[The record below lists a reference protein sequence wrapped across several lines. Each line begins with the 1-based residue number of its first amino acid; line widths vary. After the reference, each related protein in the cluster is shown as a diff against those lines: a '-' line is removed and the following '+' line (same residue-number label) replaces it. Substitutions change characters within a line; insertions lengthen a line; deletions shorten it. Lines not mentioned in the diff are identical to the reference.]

1 MGTRGLLTVINKEG
15 EIKVSQYMQWD
26 SYPGGQGIDILRLI
40 QNKETLDKLEESLSR
55 VRFLDVDGRDKQF
68 VDAFDNT
75 NPRTPEQEYWYNT
88 FLHRDLGHR
97 IIENI
102 INVGGEIIL
111 QEQNS
116 TWCEYFYTVDFQK
129 REFQCVSVNSEPSQ
143 NFSLDDLPTD
153 ERFLELFSYQEEEDV

>member
-75 NPRTPEQEYWYNT
+75 NPRTPEQEYW
-88 FLHRDLGHR
+88 
-97 IIENI
+97 I
-102 INVGGEIIL
+102 
-111 QEQNS
+111 
-116 TWCEYFYTVDFQK
+116 
-129 REFQCVSVNSEPSQ
+129 SVIKSVYK
-143 NFSLDDLPTD
+143 
-153 ERFLELFSYQEEEDV
+153 LFISPIY